1 MILETAILHVK
12 PGTMNDFERDFRKAS
27 PILSQTP
34 GYINHEL
41 HKCVE
46 EKDKYLLLV
55 RWDSITDHLVG
66 FRHSEGYQTWK
77 ALLHPYY
84 DPMPTVEHYVSIKL

>member
-1 MILETAILHVK
+1 MILETATLQIK

-27 PILSQTP
+27 PILAQTP
-34 GYINHEL
+34 GYISHEL

-46 EKDKYLLLV
+46 VADKYLLLV

-66 FRHSEGYQTWK
+66 FRRSDGYREWK
-77 ALLHPYY
+77 ELLHPYY
-84 DPMPTVEHYVSIKL
+84 DPMPTVEHFVNIKL